1 MNLKPSLTILFLV
14 AVVGC
19 NAESTNNN
27 KINST
32 LDVEKHNNTTP
43 TQQKSIS
50 IDDSLKRF
58 SETLNQK
65 DPSKFISLANPQG
78 INLVR
83 IFTSGNLGSRGAPL
97 SQTINPTTVT
107 NEITF
112 SVEGQTAFNVP
123 AMFPSLPIS
132 SFQEV
137 VHQKLQMPS
146 NIPAYDQW
154 TPILINSLKNT
165 PEIENGAPII
175 LASDKGDYWVF
186 ADAQIIDDILVGGF
200 AIFTIHNNTLKLTAI
215 IELL

>member
-1 MNLKPSLTILFLV
+1 MNLKPFLTILFLV

-27 KINST
+27 KVNST
-32 LDVEKHNNTTP
+32 LGAEKHNKTTP
-43 TQQKSIS
+43 TQQKSMS
-50 IDDSLKRF
+50 IDDSLKSF

-65 DPSKFISLANPQG
+65 DPSKFISLTNSQG

-97 SQTINPTTVT
+97 SQIVNPTTVT
-107 NEITF
+107 NEIAF
-112 SVEGQTAFNVP
+112 PVEGQTAFDIP
-123 AMFPSLPIS
+123 AMFPSLPIG
-132 SFQEV
+132 SFQGV
-137 VHQKLQMPS
+137 IHQKLQMPS

-154 TPILINSLKNT
+154 TPILINSLKNI

-186 ADAQIIDDILVGGF
+186 SDAQIIDDILVGGF

>member
-1 MNLKPSLTILFLV
+1 MNLKPSLIILFLV

-19 NAESTNNN
+19 NPESTDNN
-27 KINST
+27 KVHST
-32 LDVEKHNNTTP
+32 LGAEKHNNTP
-43 TQQKSIS
+43 STQQKPIS
-50 IDDSLKRF
+50 INDSLKSF

-65 DPSKFISLANPQG
+65 DPSKFISLANSQG

-112 SVEGQTAFNVP
+112 PIEGQTAFDIP
-123 AMFPSLPIS
+123 AMFPSLPIGF
-132 SFQEV
+132 FQGV
-137 VHQKLQMPS
+137 IPQKLQMPS
-146 NIPAYDQW
+146 NIPAYNQW
-154 TPILINSLKNT
+154 TPILINSLKNA
-165 PEIENGAPII
+165 PGIENGAPII

-186 ADAQIIDDILVGGF
+186 SDAQIIDDILVGGF
-200 AIFTIHNNTLKLTAI
+200 AIFTTYNNTLKLTAI